1 MVAKTTSI
9 ANCGE
14 DMLNGALPAAEVLD
28 FQKFEILTVCL
39 VYGANMHHRAKC
51 YQKQSNGCEDM
62 AI

>member
-1 MVAKTTSI
+1 
-9 ANCGE
+9 
-14 DMLNGALPAAEVLD
+14 MLNGALPAAEVLD